1 MSIRDIKIPADA
13 SDRQTTEARSALPPA
28 QFSVGSGVNANIIT
42 ITDRQGVA
50 NRIPTVSY
58 RVYFLPY
65 VVAPTMNGLSPE
77 KRLAA
82 QKVASLVTEMAA
94 PGRGT
99 VLTYQDTTN
108 FQHRGTYFCV
118 GVNRSQVETNPEN
131 IVTTDSFNGGSG
143 GTDGS
148 SPLIGSGG
156 GGGGGGGT
164 PVSSFTKEDS
174 STAVGGG
181 VTVFTFSTTV
191 AVNDVIVADGLVMDE
206 AFGDY
211 TRGAA
216 TVTMAVAPINTM
228 QRIY

>member
-1 MSIRDIKIPADA
+1 LSLKDIKIPADA
-13 SDRQTTEARSALPPA
+13 SDRQTTEARSALPPVD
-28 QFSVGSGVNANIIT
+28 FSVSVGDNANVIS
-42 ITDRQGVA
+42 ITDRQGVQ
-50 NRIPTVSY
+50 NRLPTAAY

-65 VVAPTMNGLSPE
+65 AVSPTMDGLPPE

-82 QKVASLVTEMAA
+82 QKVSNLVTEIAA

-108 FQHRGTYFCV
+108 FQQRGTYFCV
-118 GVNRSQVETNPEN
+118 SVNRSQVETNPEN
-131 IVTTDSFNGGSG
+131 IVPTDSFNGGSG
-143 GTDGS
+143 GSVVNNGLGGAS
-148 SPLIGSGG
+148 AGG
-156 GGGGGGGT
+156 GGIA

-191 AVNDVIVADGLVMDE
+191 AVNDVIVADGLTMDE

-211 TRGAA
+211 TRAAA
-216 TVTMAVAPINTM
+216 TVTMAIAPINTM

>member
-1 MSIRDIKIPADA
+1 LSLKDIKIPADA

-28 QFSVGSGVNANIIT
+28 QFSVARGVNANTIT
-42 ITDRQGVA
+42 ITDREGVA
-50 NRIPTVSY
+50 NRIPTVGY

-65 VVAPTMNGLSPE
+65 IFAPTMNGLSPE
-77 KRLAA
+77 KRQAA
-82 QKVASLVTEMAA
+82 QKVSSLVTEMAA

-108 FQHRGTYFCV
+108 FQQRGTYFCV
-118 GVNRSQVETNPEN
+118 GVNRSSVETPPEN
-131 IVTTDSFNGGSG
+131 FVSTDSFDGGSG
-143 GTDGS
+143 GVNFV
-148 SPLIGSGG
+148 IGSAGAGG
-156 GGGGGGGT
+156 GGGGGS
-164 PVSSFTKEDS
+164 PLSSFTKEDS

-211 TRGAA
+211 TRAAA
-216 TVTMAVAPINTM
+216 TVTMAIAPINTM